1 MSERTNAVIILV
13 ILEIATLCIWGLYQ
27 AISIFNTFLTTLIL

>member
-13 ILEIATLCIWGLYQ
+13 ILEIATLCILGLYQ
-27 AISIFNTFLTTLIL
+27 VISIFKAFLAVWS